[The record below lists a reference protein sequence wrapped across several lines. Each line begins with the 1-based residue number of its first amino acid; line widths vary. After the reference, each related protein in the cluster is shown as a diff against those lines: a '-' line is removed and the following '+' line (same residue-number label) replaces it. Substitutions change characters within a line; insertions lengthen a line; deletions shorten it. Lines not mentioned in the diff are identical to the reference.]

1 MKAIT
6 LFALLTFSSATF
18 AGEIV
23 SKIQAVLPFGYFQG
37 EYCSVFLG
45 SGFGE
50 NGVSVQIN
58 RSINGNLFSTSMSI
72 FEDSPWTEIL
82 KDNSEIG
89 SIDIKA
95 KNNLGNVQRLI
106 ITDNLITIQLFD
118 GRRVRSETSCLIIN

>member
-1 MKAIT
+1 MKAIV
-6 LFALLTFSSATF
+6 LFALLIFSSATF

-45 SGFGE
+45 SGFGG

-58 RSINGNLFSTSMSI
+58 RSVNGNLFSTSMSI

-95 KNNLGNVQRLI
+95 KNNLGNVQRLMI
-106 ITDNLITIQLFD
+106 LDNLITIQLFD